1 MPKQNPLPLLLGADW
16 VTFLGQL
23 SILPLI
29 ILSSWVWTCTAQ
41 LTNWLKSQIIHARLM
56 IPLDGCDP
64 TGWMWSHRSLD
75 LMGAHVCGTSEHPA
89 CLRSHGAVRSEVRHS
104 VCVCVCQGWGR
115 KDSWGGECPTSCTAT
130 WVQKARSVPSF
141 PRMQVALW
149 HSFAVFS
156 FVLLSRLLGYVA
168 WALWYIPRVLV
179 LPFPSV

>member
-1 MPKQNPLPLLLGADW
+1 MLLGASGSRVGHEWSSDTDVKVPGLMPKQNPLPLLLGADW

-104 VCVCVCQGWGR
+104 VCVCVC
-115 KDSWGGECPTSCTAT
+115 
-130 WVQKARSVPSF
+130 V
-141 PRMQVALW
+141 
-149 HSFAVFS
+149 
-156 FVLLSRLLGYVA
+156 SRLRTEGQLGR
-168 WALWYIPRVLV
+168 RVPYFMHCNV
-179 LPFPSV
+179 GAKS